1 MFPIEPCLR
10 FSHICN
16 FLLLFS
22 ATQVMM
28 ILLLLTISIQKTHKF
43 LLAKYFSNNIQFH
56 HIVVRSNIFPFF
68 QQHFFFV
75 PHLCQTYMCVL
86 FIIFFFKFLCFFC
99 LLQEFVSQLNM
110 MIIYICGIFF
120 DTNFYYYISVLDW
133 THKHLMQR

>member
-68 QQHFFFV
+68 QQYFFCATLMPNIHV
-75 PHLCQTYMCVL
+75 CSVHN
-86 FIIFFFKFLCFFC
+86 IFFKFLCFFC